1 MKSLSYIKKVHI
13 IKFCFALNVCKVHE
27 KLRASESQNGAS
39 FIALFGPALSLGI
52 ISRRRV
58 HYEAIK
64 YEKER
69 NAGFLS
75 PFGYSAATIAAAVEA
90 VFSKE
95 VITITVMLCYEY
107 KLIRVLLVWFCLI
120 SYTWAVSLIFVFCS
134 LFYQR
139 S

>member
-13 IKFCFALNVCKVHE
+13 IKFCLALNLCRVHE
-27 KLRASESQNGAS
+27 KLRASESRNGAS

-90 VFSKE
+90 VCSKE
-95 VITITVMLCYEY
+95 VITIPVMLCYEY
-107 KLIRVLLVWFCLI
+107 KLIRV
-120 SYTWAVSLIFVFCS
+120 
-134 LFYQR
+134 
-139 S
+139 